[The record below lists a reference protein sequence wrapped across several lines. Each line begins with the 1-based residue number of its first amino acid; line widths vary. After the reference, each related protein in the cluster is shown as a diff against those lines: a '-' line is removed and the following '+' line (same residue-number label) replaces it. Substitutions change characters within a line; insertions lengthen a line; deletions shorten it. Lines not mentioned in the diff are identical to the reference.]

1 MATLGG
7 APPAGWPSDKLVGEI
22 YWVRAMRGE
31 PVALYRATRIGVVV
45 TKLPAHIVESI
56 EPLEE
61 HRRLRLAQALPAI
74 AGQPTRMWPRPEHDL
89 EAKKRSLAEACA
101 HALAPHTKHPAIGS
115 CRTDH
120 QLEAAL
126 DYARRQAR
134 LRTDAGEGEI
144 WIERIDDEER
154 LCAGALYANEQAR
167 RWESARTQG
176 ADRLGPRSVLVHTCW
191 AVETEWDLETG
202 AAAQGESRAA
212 RERVGAW
219 MHEAGAGTGN
229 GQRREW
235 AQARRAT
242 ERHPRD
248 PPHGRLDERTGSEN
262 RGVRRHGL
270 AAGPW
275 TRHGAEIGIPAG
287 CFGAAA
293 AYLAVIAICGA
304 IEKARK
310 KRSRTEG

>member
-22 YWVRAMRGE
+22 YWVRATRGE

-45 TKLPAHIVESI
+45 TRLPAHIVESI

-120 QLEAAL
+120 QLEDAL

-154 LCAGALYANEQAR
+154 LCACALYANEQAR
-167 RWESARTQG
+167 R
-176 ADRLGPRSVLVHTCW
+176 
-191 AVETEWDLETG
+191 
-202 AAAQGESRAA
+202 
-212 RERVGAW
+212 
-219 MHEAGAGTGN
+219 AGN
-229 GQRREW
+229 R
-235 AQARRAT
+235 
-242 ERHPRD
+242 P
-248 PPHGRLDERTGSEN
+248 GRKERTGWD
-262 RGVRRHGL
+262 R
-270 AAGPW
+270 AACSC
-275 TRHGAEIGIPAG
+275 THAG
-287 CFGAAA
+287 RWRPSGTSKQ
-293 AYLAVIAICGA
+293 VPQHR
-304 IEKARK
+304 ARV
-310 KRSRTEG
+310 EQHANA